1 MIKSIVQGGR
11 YLQVTGGNPINPYI
25 PPGGQMSGMVRYNTN
40 TNVMEVYD
48 GVSWKEISN
57 NYSTIELDDE
67 AIRLL
72 DWAKAKMIE
81 EQMYQNL
88 AESHPAVKVALEN
101 LEKAKQQL
109 DVTIILSKEHEQT
122 TS

>member
-1 MIKSIVQGGR
+1 
-11 YLQVTGGNPINPYI
+11 
-25 PPGGQMSGMVRYNTN
+25 MSGMVRYNTN